1 MEYWQ
6 QHQRRSPRFCSRW
19 RDASRFGLVVV
30 LAVTPV
36 ISAGVC
42 RTCLAACSADMR
54 CCSLDVAAAA
64 LNESGVNLR
73 AGADGVSETPC
84 CCDPL
89 VFAPVGEDDIS
100 PGHPPNN
107 APCQEYHAGC
117 GCMFKPRDNAPA
129 SFSST
134 ASTNIVSDIPLDR
147 ALSSL
152 PDVGNTPA
160 AIGGVLSL
168 HLSYA
173 ARRPVRVLYG
183 VWRN

>member
-1 MEYWQ
+1 MKYWQ
-6 QHQRRSPRFCSRW
+6 QLQRRSPLFRSRL
-19 RDASRFGLVVV
+19 RDVSRFGLVVV

-42 RTCLAACSADMR
+42 RTCLAACSADIR
-54 CCSLDVAAAA
+54 CCSLDVVAAA
-64 LNESGVNLR
+64 LNESGVNLPAR
-73 AGADGVSETPC
+73 ADGVGETP

-89 VFAPVGEDDIS
+89 VFAPVGDDDIS
-100 PGHPPNN
+100 PGHPANN
-107 APCQEYHAGC
+107 APYQEYHAGC
-117 GCMFKPRDNAPA
+117 GCMFEPRDNAPA
-129 SFSST
+129 SFSCT
-134 ASTNIVSDIPLDR
+134 ASTNIVCDIPLNR

-152 PDVGNTPA
+152 PDVGNTSA

-173 ARRPVRVLYG
+173 ARRPLRVLYG